1 MSPHHPQQDQFL
13 KTFFGPGNRIR
24 WEQVQTHSESSNAK
38 RVRPFIE
45 ALRPD
50 WDCLI
55 LPRVWAD
62 NRVTWYAMAP
72 SPRQV
77 RVLQEELVAF
87 VGPSFTGFSGQ
98 PALLDAHDPIEAAIL
113 AFSGG
118 DVFRLDVVDPSLKD
132 ACRDRLAQL
141 LEVRGLR
148 PKGRGL
154 TLRHP
159 GRVLRDFELALLT
172 AEPTVAGGYLD
183 ELQKLGRLSA
193 ENIRFLQVRYHE
205 TFEEWDSIEAMIE
218 DGAILAVRRPARVTQ
233 ALIRAIYR
241 KELSR
246 YEVDRQ
252 AVNALGAFRERVWP
266 RFSGLYRIR
275 SGMDAPEVLYSF
287 MLAAAAGNPP
297 SVHRRDALLETCP
310 ASSPA
315 RPYLESLARLIPDAA
330 TPVLA
335 DPLDE
340 ASRAFAD
347 GDVDRTLALLRDIPV
362 SEKSLI
368 LVLRASAES
377 DSLDSARVAQTALSS
392 APPDMRER
400 ILSVA
405 RWRSLWEAIFPRGSI
420 SVQSAHSPSL
430 PSDGGG
436 PGWLNWLEKVCSE
449 PDWPEALATA
459 EQGAEEWSVEEEA
472 RRPDRVAA
480 VTKRIEEVSG
490 PSEEMLYLALPHL
503 MRFYLDRAGPQRVFK
518 SVYGALFERC
528 IYDPGANT
536 ESVRTAGVLL
546 EALAAAGVD
555 GEKCAAHIRDVISLW
570 DGRPSPDLLDW
581 GLDLLDRLIVSQA
594 VLREALIEFAGAVRA
609 QLIRWFTRRQ
619 PAQYALF
626 TQLCAEL
633 FIEPGLPAERR
644 DGDSADAGDVDALT
658 RLVATRSIALYS
670 LREETIERVHSVL
683 AGLSPSADV
692 RRYSDHVGS
701 EPLRHAAR
709 HADIFLIVT
718 GAAKHAATTF
728 IEANRPP
735 GAITL
740 RCHQTGSATLLRLLS
755 QEANKV

>member
-1 MSPHHPQQDQFL
+1 MSVRDARQDQFL
-13 KTFFGPGNRIR
+13 QTFFGPGNRLR
-24 WEQVQTHSESSNAK
+24 WEPMQAHPESTNARRLK
-38 RVRPFIE
+38 PFID
-45 ALRPD
+45 AVRTD

-62 NRVTWYAMAP
+62 NRIAWYAMAP
-72 SPRQV
+72 SPRQA
-77 RVLQEELVAF
+77 RVLQEELLAF
-87 VGPSFTGFSGQ
+87 VGPSFTGFCGQ
-98 PALLDAHDPIEAAIL
+98 PAHLDPHDPIEAAIL
-113 AFSGG
+113 AFSCG
-118 DVFRLDVVDPSLKD
+118 DVFRLEVVDPSLKD

-159 GRVLRDFELALLT
+159 GRVLRDFELSLLA
-172 AEPTVAGGYLD
+172 AEPAVARGYLD

-193 ENIRFLQVRYHE
+193 ENIRFLHIRYHE
-205 TFEEWDSIEAMIE
+205 TFDEWDSIEAMIE
-218 DGAILAVRRPARVTQ
+218 DGAILAVRRPTRVTQ

-241 KELSR
+241 KELSH
-246 YEVDRQ
+246 YEIDRQ
-252 AVNALGAFRERVWP
+252 AVQALGAFRERVWP
-266 RFSGLYRIR
+266 RFAGLYRSR

-287 MLAAAAGNPP
+287 MLAAAVVDPP
-297 SVHRRDALLETCP
+297 SVHRRDALLESCP
-310 ASSPA
+310 PRSPA
-315 RPYLESLARLIPDAA
+315 RPYLESLARLIPDAVA
-330 TPVLA
+330 PVLT

-347 GDVDRTLALLRDIPV
+347 GDVDRTLALLREIPI

-368 LVLRASAES
+368 LVLRATVEA
-377 DSLDSARVAQTALSS
+377 DSLDSARVAQTAFNS
-392 APPDMRER
+392 APPEMRER
-400 ILSVA
+400 LLSVA
-405 RWRSLWEAIFPRGSI
+405 RWRSLWEAIVPRGSVSI
-420 SVQSAHSPSL
+420 QDDRVSSS
-430 PSDGGG
+430 PSDGGE

-449 PDWPEALATA
+449 PDWPAALATA

-480 VTKRIEEVSG
+480 VAKRIEEVSG
-490 PSEEMLYLALPHL
+490 PAEEMLYLALPHF
-503 MRFYLDRAGPQRVFK
+503 MRFYLDRAGPHRVFK
-518 SVYGALFERC
+518 SVYSALFERC
-528 IYDPGANT
+528 VYDPGANT
-536 ESVRTAGVLL
+536 ESVRTAGLLL
-546 EALAAAGVD
+546 EALAATGTDA
-555 GEKCAAHIRDVISLW
+555 EKCAAHLRDIILLW
-570 DGRPSPDLLDW
+570 DGRPSHDLLDW
-581 GLDLLDRLIVSQA
+581 GLDLLDRLIVAQT
-594 VLREALIEFAGAVRA
+594 VPQTALVEFAGAVRA
-609 QLIRWFTRRQ
+609 QLLRWFTRRQ

-633 FIEPGLPAERR
+633 SIEPGLPAERR
-644 DGDSADAGDVDALT
+644 DGDPADAGDVDALT
-658 RLVATRSIALYS
+658 RLLATKSIALYS
-670 LREETIERVHSVL
+670 LREETIERVHAVL
-683 AGLSPSADV
+683 FGLSPSADV

-755 QEANKV
+755 QEANRV